1 MAWHPKL
8 VYNILLWTVNTTDQ
22 KGIFPTIG
30 YQFSR
35 KFSLYAGI
43 NGIPGTRS
51 IQGSHPFWLATD
63 RVMTDEFFRPFFTY
77 AVYAQGEVTPGLWYN
92 AVLGNNNSALG
103 IKAAELDRKFSYGAS
118 LWWMPTTHEFGPR
131 GGYGDWERHDKLA
144 TRFGA
149 GYAMSPE
156 NRQTTTPTASPN
168 NTTLRLADSL
178 NVFDTGSLAP
188 GVSVESVDYQVLSVD
203 AGVKYRGFFLQAEVY
218 NRWLNNFRADGP
230 LPLSQVHDWGFYV
243 QAAFY
248 PIPRKLEVYAVTSQ
262 VFGDKDPGFGNSSEY
277 LVGLNFYPFNSRNY
291 RINAQVIDVN
301 GSPVSST
308 FGYYVGGQNGTTV
321 SVAASIFF

>member
-1 MAWHPKL
+1 M
-8 VYNILLWTVNTTDQ
+8 
-22 KGIFPTIG
+22 
-30 YQFSR
+30 
-35 KFSLYAGI
+35 
-43 NGIPGTRS
+43 
-51 IQGSHPFWLATD
+51 
-63 RVMTDEFFRPFFTY
+63 
-77 AVYAQGEVTPGLWYN
+77 
-92 AVLGNNNSALG
+92 LGNNNSALG

-131 GGYGDWERHDKLA
+131 GGYGDWERHDQLA

-178 NVFDTGSLAP
+178 NVFDAGSLAP

-243 QAAFY
+243 QAAFF
-248 PIPRKLEVYAVTSQ
+248 PIPRKLEAYAATSQ
-262 VFGDKDPGFGNSSEY
+262 VLGDKDAGFGNSSEY
-277 LVGLNFYPFNSRNY
+277 LAGLNFYPFNSRNY